1 MVNSFTSA
9 DRFDEGQNSASE
21 SRNLDEDIL
30 ALDKKSEE
38 HKQEMSAMTQNA
50 TTNKQSEMEAL
61 MRQLNGEPEPK
72 TIESTPYS
80 PKNILSQLSVVS
92 QKSWFTNMKHT
103 RSLKDSMWNILSIET
118 KGKNTQQ
125 ESVGSCFYRNC
136 KCSKFS
142 SKGNYMINEY
152 YDANGNVDRAEKP
165 VEYRSAV

>member
-1 MVNSFTSA
+1 MINSFNSA
-9 DRFDEGQNSASE
+9 DRFDEGQNNSSE

-30 ALDKKSEE
+30 ALDKKNEE

-50 TTNKQSEMEAL
+50 NINKESEMDAL
-61 MRQLNGEPEPK
+61 MRQLNGEPEQK

-80 PKNILSQLSVVS
+80 PNNILSQLSELS
-92 QKSWFTNMKHT
+92 QKSWYIDMKHT
-103 RSLKDSMWNILSIET
+103 RSLKDTTWNILSIET

-165 VEYRSAV
+165 VEYKSAA

>member
-1 MVNSFTSA
+1 MINSFTSA

-92 QKSWFTNMKHT
+92 QKS
-103 RSLKDSMWNILSIET
+103 
-118 KGKNTQQ
+118 
-125 ESVGSCFYRNC
+125 
-136 KCSKFS
+136 
-142 SKGNYMINEY
+142 
-152 YDANGNVDRAEKP
+152 
-165 VEYRSAV
+165 